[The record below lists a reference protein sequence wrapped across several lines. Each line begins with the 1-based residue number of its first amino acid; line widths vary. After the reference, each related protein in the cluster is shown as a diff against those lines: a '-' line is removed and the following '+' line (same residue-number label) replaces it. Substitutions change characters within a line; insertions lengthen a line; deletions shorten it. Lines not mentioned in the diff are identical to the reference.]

1 MIVFDK
7 PGKENTKA
15 TLDIA
20 FERAKRDDLKVLV
33 ATTTGETAVIAA
45 KEAEKRGMLDRL
57 IIVGSVPDKG
67 VQKMTPENQKI
78 LSDMGVPVVFTTHLL
93 SGAERGLSTR
103 FHGIYPVEIMAHT
116 LRMLSQ
122 GVKVAVEIS
131 VMALDCGVL
140 PYGVP
145 AVAVGG
151 TGRGADTACVVTP
164 AGGNAILDCKVHEIL
179 CKPY

>member
-1 MIVFDK
+1 MLVFEK
-7 PGKENTKA
+7 PGKENTEK
-15 TLDIA
+15 TLEIA
-20 FERAKRDDLKVLV
+20 FDRAQRDSLWLLV
-33 ATTTGETAVIAA
+33 ATTTGETAVLAA
-45 KEAEKRGMLDRL
+45 KEAQRRGVLDRL

-78 LSDMGVPVVFTTHLL
+78 LSDMKVPVVFTTHVL

-103 FHGIYPVEIMAHT
+103 FHGVYPVEIIAHS

-145 AVAVGG
+145 VVAVGG